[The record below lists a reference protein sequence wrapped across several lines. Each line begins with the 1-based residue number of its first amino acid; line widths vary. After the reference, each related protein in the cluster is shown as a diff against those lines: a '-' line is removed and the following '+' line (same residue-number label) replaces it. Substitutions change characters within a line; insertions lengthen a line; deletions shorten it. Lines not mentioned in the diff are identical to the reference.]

1 MQKKIHEC
9 SENLVSEEAL
19 FAVLDVKYI
28 ISLNISAHS
37 AKPTFILRKSKG
49 NSYSQTC
56 IILHTGQHSKLAR
69 ATFVL
74 YMITKRLLSYNCC
87 EITITNF
94 NLFVLSCTQ
103 FDETVEKE
111 NKSNQRRVKIHRTLT
126 FRKGQNNYIVTS
138 CGDATIYWVQLTSSS
153 LRRLHVAL
161 RNLIYFCIKNK
172 SIASTVCAQL
182 FSTIT
187 YSESSLNQSDL
198 ILIT

>member
-1 MQKKIHEC
+1 MQKKIHGC
-9 SENLVSEEAL
+9 WENSVSEEAL

-56 IILHTGQHSKLAR
+56 IILRTGQHSKLAR

-74 YMITKRLLSYNCC
+74 YMITKQLLSYNCC

-94 NLFVLSCTQ
+94 NLFVLSCNQ

-111 NKSNQRRVKIHRTLT
+111 NKSNQRRVKIHRIMT
-126 FRKGQNNYIVTS
+126 FRKGQNNCTVTS
-138 CGDATIYWVQLTSSS
+138 CGDAKIYWVQLTSSS
-153 LRRLHVAL
+153 LRRLHIAL

-172 SIASTVCAQL
+172 SIASTLCAQL

-187 YSESSLNQSDL
+187 LNHHCIKAISS
-198 ILIT
+198 

>member
-56 IILHTGQHSKLAR
+56 IILRTRQHSKLVR

-74 YMITKRLLSYNCC
+74 YMITKRLPSYNCC

-94 NLFVLSCTQ
+94 NLFVLSCT
-103 FDETVEKE
+103 
-111 NKSNQRRVKIHRTLT
+111 
-126 FRKGQNNYIVTS
+126 
-138 CGDATIYWVQLTSSS
+138 
-153 LRRLHVAL
+153 
-161 RNLIYFCIKNK
+161 
-172 SIASTVCAQL
+172 
-182 FSTIT
+182 
-187 YSESSLNQSDL
+187 
-198 ILIT
+198 